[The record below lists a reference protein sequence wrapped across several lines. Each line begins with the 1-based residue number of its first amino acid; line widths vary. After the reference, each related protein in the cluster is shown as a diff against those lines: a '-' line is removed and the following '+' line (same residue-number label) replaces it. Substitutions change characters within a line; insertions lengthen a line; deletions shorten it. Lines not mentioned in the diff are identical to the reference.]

1 MSARPK
7 RVEVTE
13 TVYKRLCKQA
23 RQRGCSVSKLIDEAL
38 DVAEAKQR
46 AN

>member
-1 MSARPK
+1 VSARPK
-7 RVEVTE
+7 RIEVTDV
-13 TVYKRLCKQA
+13 VYKRLNEQA